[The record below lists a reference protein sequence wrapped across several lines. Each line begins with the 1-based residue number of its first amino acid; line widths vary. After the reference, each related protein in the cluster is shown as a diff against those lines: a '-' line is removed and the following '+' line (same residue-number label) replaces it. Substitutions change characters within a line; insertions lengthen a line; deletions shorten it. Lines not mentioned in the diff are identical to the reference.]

1 MTSTHVGDRDESA
14 LGPRQSDLDPAS
26 DGHADPVSPEGRV
39 VRRRGAPTTAIR
51 EREPRLFGGSL
62 SDTANVAATIVRIEA
77 RRLVHTATRPVRAM
91 RALNRTAADRL
102 LIAPQDIRTA
112 DSTVA
117 GDIYAGHLVLGG
129 SFVDAHG
136 QSPFEIEPPTEAWA
150 ESLHGF
156 GWLRHLRAANT
167 SLSRANARALV
178 DDWITHSEKS
188 ATGIAWRPVV
198 VARRLLSWLSQSPMI
213 LAPPDAVF
221 YRRFMKALGRQV
233 TSLQRAVSGGLEG
246 EARLLAAVALAEAG
260 LCGEGLASARRQG
273 SRLLTEELNRQILAD
288 GGHLS
293 RNPGVLVDL
302 LLDLLPL
309 RQAYAARSTP
319 VPPALLN
326 AIDRMI
332 PMIRLFR
339 HGDGT
344 LALFNGMG
352 VTEPDVLAT
361 VLTYDDVRA
370 RPLSNAP
377 HAGYQRVEADRT
389 VLICDTGA
397 PPPRGF
403 SERANAGTLAFELSV
418 GSQRLIVNC
427 GRAASRNRQANIAAR
442 TTAAHSTLVLADA
455 SSSRFASPAVQR
467 WLGEQIVSGPRTVQV
482 TRTEEAGRVTILS
495 SHDGYASRFGL
506 VHTRRLALDAGGD
519 GLRGE
524 DSLTRATRGPTPST
538 RAFAV
543 RFHLHPAVRPQIV
556 QGGTAVLLTMPDD
569 ERWLFEA
576 EQAVASVEESILFAV
591 AQGARPTSQIVIDA
605 NFPETATVRWSL
617 TRLGASRSR
626 LSMP

>member
-1 MTSTHVGDRDESA
+1 M
-14 LGPRQSDLDPAS
+14 
-26 DGHADPVSPEGRV
+26 
-39 VRRRGAPTTAIR
+39 
-51 EREPRLFGGSL
+51 FGGSL
-62 SDTANVAATIVRIEA
+62 SENARLAAAIVRTEA
-77 RRLVHTATRPVRAM
+77 LRLVHALTRPVRLVGAI
-91 RALNRTAADRL
+91 NRSTAERL

-112 DSTVA
+112 DGTVA

-150 ESLHGF
+150 EALHGF

-178 DDWITHSEKS
+178 EDWIAHSETTG
-188 ATGIAWRPVV
+188 TGIAWRPAV

-233 TSLQRAVSGGLEG
+233 TVLQRAVAGGLEG
-246 EARLLAAVALAEAG
+246 EARLLAAIALAEAG
-260 LCGEGLASARRQG
+260 LCGEGFASARKQG
-273 SRLLTEELNRQILAD
+273 SRLLAEELNRQILAD

-309 RQAYAARSTP
+309 RQSYAARSTP

-326 AIDRMI
+326 AIDRII

-352 VTEPDVLAT
+352 LTEPDVLAT

-377 HAGYQRVEADRT
+377 HSGYQRVESDRT
-389 VLICDTGA
+389 LLICDTGA
-397 PPPRGF
+397 PPPRPF
-403 SERANAGTLAFELSV
+403 STRAHAGTLSFELSV
-418 GSQRLIVNC
+418 GAQRLIVNC

-442 TTAAHSTLVLADA
+442 TTAAHSILILGDA
-455 SSSRFASPAVQR
+455 SSSRFATPALQR
-467 WLGEQIVSGPRTVQV
+467 WLGEQIVSGPRAVPV
-482 TRTEEAGRVTILS
+482 TRSEEAGAVTITA

-506 VHTRRLALDAGGD
+506 IHTRRLTLDVSGGA
-519 GLRGE
+519 LRGE
-524 DSLTRATRGPTPST
+524 DTLTKAPHGPAPAE
-538 RAFAV
+538 RAFAL
-543 RFHLHPAVRPQIV
+543 RFHLHPAVRPQTV
-556 QGGTAVLLTMPDD
+556 QGGTAVLLTLPDD
-569 ERWLFEA
+569 ERWLFEV
-576 EQAVASVEESILFAV
+576 EQAAASVEESILFAV
-591 AQGARPTSQIVIDA
+591 SQGARPTTQIVIDA
-605 NFPETATVRWSL
+605 HFPETDTLRWSL

-626 LSMP
+626 LSGP